1 MVSGRL
7 VSVVAFF
14 LVGCGGSVGN
24 TNSATGTEA
33 DFSFFVTSLT
43 ALRELSGSSDG
54 FGGDLRFGETGA
66 GAGLRGADK
75 LCATIAERSLAGS
88 GSKPWRAFLSVSAD
102 ASGAKVNA
110 IDRVGTGPWYD
121 RVGRLVAATKTD
133 LLAQRPATADA
144 AIIKDLPNEDGVPNH
159 QPDPTQPEVD
169 NHDTLTGSD
178 EAGNLL
184 GIEATCSD
192 WTSSVGEDGVRP
204 RVGHSWPRSLDNG
217 RHWISE
223 HDAGGCAPGVNIAGG
238 GGPQPGDFTVGAG
251 GGYGGIYC
259 FALYP

>member
-14 LVGCGGSVGN
+14 FVGCGGSVGN

-159 QPDPTQPEVD
+159 APDGLQVD
-169 NHDTLTGSD
+169 NHDMLTGSD
-178 EAGNLL
+178 TSGKL
-184 GIEATCSD
+184 GSGGTCGD
-192 WTSSVGEDGVRP
+192 WTSTTASERPMAGHAFPRNAGTSNDSAHWLSAHAVPGCKAGVTIT
-204 RVGHSWPRSLDNG
+204 DT
-217 RHWISE
+217 
-223 HDAGGCAPGVNIAGG
+223 GG
-238 GGPQPGDFTVGAG
+238 GMGSSTVGGA
-251 GGYGGIYC
+251 GGYGGFYC
-259 FALYP
+259 FVKTGD